1 MKFDLSKSL
10 HTKHIKYGGYAV
22 LITIA
27 VIAGLILINLLLGQF
42 SPRFDLTENQLFS
55 LSEQTRQV
63 LDGLTSPI
71 SIFGLWA
78 PGQEVTQVA
87 EVIKF
92 YTDANRNIHFEAIDP
107 DRNPGL
113 LTKYDKDKTGLS
125 SGTLI
130 VEGEKGFR
138 VIPYID
144 MLDIDYSNPQSPRV
158 TGFAVEKR
166 ITSAI
171 VYAGTGVTPIIYEIS
186 GHQETS
192 LSQLN
197 MKETIEKENYTLL
210 PLNLLRQDVPQ
221 DASALII
228 NSPKSDLAP
237 GEAEK
242 ILAYLEKGG
251 RLLILS
257 DMQSGQETPNL
268 DDMLRSYGIRFDYG
282 LAVET
287 DQNYTAGTQ
296 YFIIPNLASHDITKS
311 LIDKETPMILTFAQ
325 GLTALETRRR
335 TVEVTPFLNTSGQGY
350 LRTDTGNNSSYRLP
364 SDISGPIVMGMA
376 VKDPQYAM
384 GQEPQ
389 TRIAAI
395 ACGSLLE
402 QVGIFSQIPGNI
414 ELFMNSLFWLEERP
428 DTVSV
433 SSKSLFIFPMQ
444 INNMHIIVFGAIF
457 VILIPLACF
466 IAGFVTWLRR
476 RHL

>member
-1 MKFDLSKSL
+1 MKFDFFKSL
-10 HTKHIKYGGYAV
+10 HTKHIKYGGYAA

-27 VIAGLILINLLLGQF
+27 VIASLILINLLLGQF
-42 SPRFDLTENQLFS
+42 SPRFDLTENQMFS
-55 LSEQTRQV
+55 LSEQTKQV
-63 LDGLTSPI
+63 LADVKSPI
-71 SIFGLWA
+71 NIFGLWA
-78 PGQEVTQVA
+78 PGQEITQVA

-92 YTDANRNIHFEAIDP
+92 YTDANRNIRFEAIDP

-113 LTKYDKDKTGLS
+113 LAKYDKDKTGLS

-130 VEGEKGFR
+130 VEGEKGFK
-138 VIPYID
+138 VIPYMD

-171 VYAGTGVTPIIYEIS
+171 IYAGTGVTPVIYEIS
-186 GHQETS
+186 GHQETA

-228 NSPKSDLAP
+228 YGPKSDLAP

-242 ILAYLEKGG
+242 ILAYLQKGG
-251 RLLILS
+251 RLLILA
-257 DMQSGQETPNL
+257 DMQSGEDTPNL
-268 DDMLRSYGIRFDYG
+268 DEMLRSYGIRFDYG
-282 LAVET
+282 LAVEP
-287 DQNYTAGTQ
+287 DQNFTAGTP
-296 YFIIPNLASHDITKS
+296 YFIVPNLVSHDITKS
-311 LIDKETPMILTFAQ
+311 LIDKEMPPVLPFAR
-325 GLTALETRRR
+325 GLSALETRRR
-335 TVEVTPFLNTSGQGY
+335 TIEVTPFLNTSRQGY
-350 LRTDTGNNSSYRLP
+350 LRTDPDNTSAYRLP
-364 SDISGPIVMGMA
+364 GDIGGPIVMGMA
-376 VKDPQYAM
+376 AQDPQYVT

-389 TRIAAI
+389 ARIAAI

-402 QVGIFSQIPGNI
+402 RIGVFSQIPGNI

-428 DTVSV
+428 DAVSV
-433 SSKSLFIFPMQ
+433 SSKYLFAFPMQ
-444 INNMHIIVFGAIF
+444 INSMHMIVFGAVF
-457 VILIPLACF
+457 VVLIPLACF
-466 IAGFVTWLRR
+466 IAGFITWLKR

>member
-10 HTKHIKYGGYAV
+10 HTKHIKYGGYAA

-55 LSEQTRQV
+55 LSEQTKQV
-63 LDGLTSPI
+63 LADLKSPVK
-71 SIFGLWA
+71 IFGLWA

-87 EVIKF
+87 EVIQF
-92 YTDANRNIHFEAIDP
+92 YTDANRNIHFEAVDP

-130 VEGEKGFR
+130 VEGEKGFK
-138 VIPYID
+138 VIPYMD

-158 TGFAVEKR
+158 TGFGVEKR

-171 VYAGTGVTPIIYEIS
+171 IYAGTGITPVIYEIS

-192 LSQLN
+192 LSQLQ
-197 MKETIEKENYTLL
+197 MQETIEKENYSLL

-228 NSPKSDLAP
+228 NSPKTDLAP
-237 GEAEK
+237 GEAER

-251 RLLILS
+251 RLLILA

-268 DDMLRSYGIRFDYG
+268 NDMLKSYGIRFDYG

-287 DQNYTAGTQ
+287 DQNFTVRNP
-296 YFIIPNLASHDITKS
+296 YFIIPHLSSHDITKS
-311 LIDKETPMILTFAQ
+311 LMDKETPLVLSFAQ
-325 GLTALETRRR
+325 GLSALETRRR
-335 TVEVTPFLNTSGQGY
+335 TVEVTPFLNTSPQAY
-350 LRTDTGNNSSYRLP
+350 LRTDPGNNSAYRLP
-364 SDISGPIVMGMA
+364 GDISGPIVMGMA
-376 VKDPQYAM
+376 VRDPQYAA

-389 TRIAAI
+389 TRIVAI
-395 ACGSLLE
+395 ASGSLLDI
-402 QVGIFSQIPGNI
+402 GIYSQIPGNV
-414 ELFMNSLFWLEERP
+414 ELFMDSLFWLEERA
-428 DTVSV
+428 DAVSV
-433 SSKSLFIFPMQ
+433 SSKSLFTFPLR
-444 INNMHIIVFGAIF
+444 INAMHMIVFGAIF
-457 VILIPLACF
+457 VVLIPLACF
-466 IAGFVTWLRR
+466 IAGFVTWLKR